1 MPRTSPP
8 AFPVRPKK
16 RNRRHSIRLL
26 FFCPLFA
33 VCVSAQSPHF
43 YLFFDLGHPF
53 WPQSSSASS
62 KYPYEVLTEMK
73 ERRTNN
79 TTEYFF
85 L

>member
-43 YLFFDLGHPF
+43 YLFF
-53 WPQSSSASS
+53 
-62 KYPYEVLTEMK
+62 
-73 ERRTNN
+73 
-79 TTEYFF
+79 
-85 L
+85 

>member
-1 MPRTSPP
+1 SNPPSPSDPRKETGDILSVSCSS
-8 AFPVRPKK
+8 ARY
-16 RNRRHSIRLL
+16 LL
-26 FFCPLFA
+26 S
-33 VCVSAQSPHF
+33 VCQPSLLIF
-43 YLFFDLGHPF
+43 IYFFDLGHPF

-62 KYPYEVLTEMK
+62 KYPYEVLTKMK